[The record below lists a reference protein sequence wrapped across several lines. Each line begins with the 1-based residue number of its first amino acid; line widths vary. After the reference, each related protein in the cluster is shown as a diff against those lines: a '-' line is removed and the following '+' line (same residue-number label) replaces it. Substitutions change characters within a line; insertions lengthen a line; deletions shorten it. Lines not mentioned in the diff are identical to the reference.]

1 MKESEKKLK
10 QETQAIKMSYKINRN
25 CADTEEKNI
34 KNCQIISKGIII
46 MRKRYVLNRSHE

>member
-1 MKESEKKLK
+1 
-10 QETQAIKMSYKINRN
+10 MSYKINRN